1 MEWIADPTAWL
12 GLATLIV
19 LEIVLGID
27 NLVFIAIL
35 ADKLPPHLRDRAR
48 VLGLSLALLMRL
60 GLLASISWMV
70 TLTEPLFEVF
80 GKSFSGRDLIM
91 LFGGVFLLFKATME
105 LHERLEGHVAQ
116 HAGNKTYALFWP
128 IVAQIVVLDAVFS
141 LDAVITAVGM
151 VEHLEVMMI
160 AVIVSIGLMIVASK
174 PLTRFV
180 NRHPTV
186 IMLCL
191 GFLMMIGFSLTA
203 EGLGFHIP
211 KGYLYAAIGFSI
223 LIEVFNQVARKRR
236 KKSLQGHRPLRA
248 RTAHAVLRLLGGQR
262 LEADEVGEEVAD
274 LFEEGDDQVVFDRRE
289 RVMISGV
296 LQLAEKPIRSLM
308 TVRAEV
314 DCIDLDSGREAI
326 RAALLES
333 SYSRLPLVRDG
344 RVEEP
349 LGYVH
354 KKELLK
360 ELLAGAQPDLESLA
374 RQPLNLLQDC
384 SILNALEQMREA
396 STHVAFV
403 VNEFGEFIGLL
414 TLTDI
419 LESIAGEL
427 PDASEIDGPDVVE
440 ENDGYLVSGAMNLSQ
455 VRRRVGVRRARHGG
469 LPDPRRAGDEPARP
483 PAGDRRPPAVA
494 GLGTAG
500 GGSGRTPGDPGPAAQ
515 GLSEAAAADPAA
527 ALPGAAADRYRR
539 RCQACA
545 CSSLTSS
552 TKASGNRVRNGPS
565 SASASSTIRAII
577 SSGSYCS
584 KGKRTPLW
592 SVKWRCGS
600 YQRFQV
606 SIMRSLK
613 PVWYGPGLMVPT
625 WMPNGFSSACRAS
638 AKASR
643 ACLEAQ

>member
-262 LEADEVGEEVAD
+262 LEADEIGEEVAD

-455 VRRRVGVRRARHGG
+455 VRRRVGFDARHGG

-515 GLSEAAAADPAA
+515 GLSETAAADPAA

-545 CSSLTSS
+545 CSSLTTS

-565 SASASSTIRAII
+565 SASANSTIRAII

-584 KGKRTPLW
+584 KESAR
-592 SVKWRCGS
+592 RCG
-600 YQRFQV
+600 R
-606 SIMRSLK
+606 
-613 PVWYGPGLMVPT
+613 
-625 WMPNGFSSACRAS
+625 
-638 AKASR
+638 
-643 ACLEAQ
+643 